1 MNQEDLERLAREF
14 EAQEQLDI
22 EDDQPTTEQEAT
34 VESDALPAVKADETT
49 LMERTALSTGGNFGT
64 VVGSVSQNILARA
77 QEKISDDKIVDR
89 HAESLK
95 RVADEALKVQA
106 EQASLSVQE
115 QEADNAVRKQE
126 IKNKLIVLKAEAKR
140 LKKEQKQLSAEQ
152 KADHKARN
160 KAAKWE
166 MYKDKL
172 ERMHYSYVPCGFVLA
187 MLLFFDGIRGFFD
200 GLGAVS
206 TAMVKALKW
215 VLLIGA
221 ILIVLFAIP
230 VTRDWLTNLLS
241 GGH

>member
-1 MNQEDLERLAREF
+1 MNKEDLERFAQEF
-14 EAQEQLDI
+14 EAQEQPNI
-22 EDDQPTTEQEAT
+22 EEQQSAIEQSTTMETGAPLVVKTNDENLA
-34 VESDALPAVKADETT
+34 ERPAFSV
-49 LMERTALSTGGNFGT
+49 GGNFSS
-64 VVGSVSQNILARA
+64 VVGSVQQDILAKA
-77 QEKISDDKIVDR
+77 QEKISDERIVDK
-89 HAESLK
+89 HAENLK
-95 RVADEALKVQA
+95 KVADRALEVDA
-106 EQASLSVQE
+106 ERANLSVQE
-115 QEADNAVRKQE
+115 QDADNKVRKQE
-126 IKNKLIVLKAEAKR
+126 IKNKLIVLNAEAKR
-140 LKKEQKQLSAEQ
+140 LKKEQKQISKEQ

-166 MYKDKL
+166 LYKDKL

-187 MLLFFDGIRGFFD
+187 MLLFFDGVRGFFD